1 LPPGP
6 PQLDYVPTYGVR
18 SNVPAAVAL
27 ACGVL
32 LFVPFLSGIAAL
44 VLGRLGLRR
53 ADEVHGRGRRMSQAA
68 IVLGVVNLV
77 LSVALVGA
85 SFPATARA
93 RQRAQQIKC
102 ASNLRQISMAIIMY
116 TNANRGFV
124 PPDLDALMP
133 FFGTPQGAAAVC
145 TCPDAAA
152 HGVPPATAGKA
163 MNYSY
168 VYVQPTVPRINQIR
182 GPSTTVAAYEPL
194 ANHGG
199 RSVNVVFWDGHVE
212 LLEGAAAQT
221 MVAQLL
227 ALQAASAGRRAAAS
241 QLGASTT
248 SPSPPP
254 SNLPTHGDT
263 P

>member
-27 ACGVL
+27 VCGVL
-32 LFVPFLSGIAAL
+32 LFVPFVSGIAAL

-152 HGVPPATAGKA
+152 RGVPPATAGKA

-199 RSVNVVFWDGHVE
+199 RSVNVLFWDGHVE

-221 MVAQLL
+221 MVAQLQ
-227 ALQAASAGRRAAAS
+227 ALQAANAGGRAVAS
-241 QLGASTT
+241 QPAASTT
-248 SPSPPP
+248 SPSPPSEP
-254 SNLPTHGDT
+254 AT
-263 P
+263 PEGGTR